1 MTFEQSINRLEEIVE
16 ALDGDQLELA
26 RALEL
31 FQEGIEQ
38 LRLAGAELERADSQ
52 VRRLV
57 EQSDGTFV
65 LLDHDADR

>member
-1 MTFEQSINRLEEIVE
+1 MSFEQSINRLEEIVE
-16 ALDGDQLELA
+16 ALDGDELELA

-38 LRLAGAELERADSQ
+38 LRLAGAELERADAQ

-57 EQSDGTFV
+57 EQADGSFV
-65 LLDHDADR
+65 LLDHDD

>member
-16 ALDGDQLELA
+16 ALDGDDLELA

-38 LRLAGAELERADSQ
+38 LRLAGAELERADAQ

-57 EQSDGTFV
+57 EQADGSFV
-65 LLDHDADR
+65 LLDHDD

>member
-1 MTFEQSINRLEEIVE
+1 MSFEQSINRLEEIVE
-16 ALDGDQLELA
+16 ALDGDELELA

-38 LRLAGAELERADSQ
+38 LRLAGAELERVDAQ

-57 EQSDGTFV
+57 EQADGTFV
-65 LLDHDADR
+65 LLDHDD

>member
-1 MTFEQSINRLEEIVE
+1 MSFEQSINRLEEIVE
-16 ALDGDQLELA
+16 ALDGDELELA

-38 LRLAGAELERADSQ
+38 LRLAGVELERVDAQ

-57 EQSDGTFV
+57 EQADGTFV
-65 LLDHDADR
+65 LLDHDD

>member
-1 MTFEQSINRLEEIVE
+1 MSFEQSINRLEEIVE
-16 ALDGDQLELA
+16 ALDGDELELA

-38 LRLAGAELERADSQ
+38 LRLAGAELERVEAQ

-57 EQSDGTFV
+57 EQADGTFV
-65 LLDHDADR
+65 LLDHDD